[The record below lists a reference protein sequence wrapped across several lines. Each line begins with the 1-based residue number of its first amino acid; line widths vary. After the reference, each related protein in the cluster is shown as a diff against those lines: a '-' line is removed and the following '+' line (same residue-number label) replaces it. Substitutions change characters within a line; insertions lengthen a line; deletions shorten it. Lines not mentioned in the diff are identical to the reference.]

1 MTSENI
7 PSEEDKSI
15 RMLKDQMART
25 QADLEIFQAQVT
37 VSRKKLKAHKKK
49 VMELNRELDHTT
61 TFIETVTDNLLD
73 GLITIDSLGTIQTLN
88 PAVEKLFGYQL
99 EELYGKNIS
108 VLMPEPYHSQHD
120 TYMQNYLSGDAPKII
135 GSGREVIGL
144 RKDGTTFPMDLE
156 ISEFPASIGPIFIGL
171 VRDITDRKTAEKEIL
186 QSKEEAE
193 KANKTKAAFL
203 SQMSHELRTP
213 LNAILGFSQLMM
225 MDSKSLDDRQ
235 KNFMNQISSS
245 GKLLL
250 ELIND
255 ILDFNGAE
263 AGKLKFSIK
272 PVQIGSL
279 VDALTDFLRPV
290 ADLKR
295 IKMINLTTDFGDHY
309 VLADQ
314 TRLMQVLI
322 NLTSN
327 AIKFNNPNGSVTFSA
342 QPIDGKKIRFNIS
355 DTGPGIAREDLDTLF
370 EPFNPPKKYHPEAK
384 GAGIGLTIAKQ
395 LTELMNGELG
405 VTSTVGSGSTFYV
418 DLPAADPP
426 AENSDGGSLPG

>member
-1 MTSENI
+1 MTPENI
-7 PSEEDKSI
+7 PSEEENSI
-15 RMLKDQMART
+15 QLLKDQMARI
-25 QADLEIFQAQVT
+25 QMDLEIFQAQVI
-37 VSRKKLKAHKKK
+37 VSRKRLKAHKKK

-73 GLITIDSLGTIQTLN
+73 GLVTIDSLGTIQTLN
-88 PAVEKLFGYQL
+88 PAVEKLFGYKL
-99 EELYGKNIS
+99 EELYGENIS
-108 VLMPEPYHSQHD
+108 ILMPEPYRGQHD
-120 TYMQNYLSGDAPKII
+120 TYLENYLSDGVPKII
-135 GSGREVIGL
+135 GLGREVIGL

-156 ISEFPASIGPIFIGL
+156 VSEFSTSIGAIFIGL
-171 VRDITDRKTAEKEIL
+171 VRDVTDRKAAEKEIL

-193 KANKTKAAFL
+193 KANKAKATFL

-225 MDSKSLDDRQ
+225 MDSKSLDNRQ
-235 KNFMNQISSS
+235 KKFMDQISSS

-255 ILDFNGAE
+255 ILDFNNAE
-263 AGKLKFSIK
+263 AGKLRISIK

-279 VDALTDFLRPV
+279 IDALNDLMGPV

-295 IKMINLTTDFGDHY
+295 IKLITPTTDFYDHY

-314 TRLMQVLI
+314 TRLMQVVI
-322 NLTSN
+322 NLISN
-327 AIKFNNPNGSVTFSA
+327 AIKFNRPEGSVTISI
-342 QPIDGKKIRFNIS
+342 QQIDGKKIRFNIS

-370 EPFNPPKKYHPEAK
+370 EPFNPPNRSHPEAK
-384 GAGIGLTIAKQ
+384 GTGIGLTIAKQ
-395 LTELMNGELG
+395 LTELMNGEIG
-405 VTSTVGSGSTFYV
+405 VTSEVGSGSTFYV

-426 AENSDGGSLPG
+426 AENSDEEPLPD